1 MDRHFNAALDS
12 RLRGNE
18 RSVCQRN
25 LIPIAATTP
34 LLSASTD
41 ARSGLKETRTMDRL
55 VIRGG
60 RRIEGSVQVSGA
72 KNAVLPQI
80 AASLLSAAPL
90 ELTNVPAVSDVDTM
104 LALVGELGVSAA
116 RHGRTLALDA
126 SGARNTQAPYD
137 MVRKMRAGILVL
149 APLLA
154 RFGSARVSLP
164 GGCAIGARPI
174 DLHLKALD
182 ALGAEVAIEAGYIN
196 ARAPDG
202 LRGGR
207 IVLSSPS
214 VGATETALMAATRAK
229 GETEILN
236 AARDPEVCDLALCLS
251 AMGATI
257 EGAGTHRILVQG
269 VETFRKARHELIADR
284 IEAGTYAIAAA
295 ITGGH
300 LEILGAHLEHLG
312 AVSAALEGAGVQLWP
327 TDRGLMV
334 TRSGSLKG
342 IDVATEPYP
351 GFPTDLQAQFMA
363 LMTVAS
369 GASVIRETIFEGRF
383 MHVPELNR
391 LGANISLQG
400 STALV
405 RGVARLHG
413 AEVMATDLRA
423 SVCLVLAGLA
433 AEGETVVHRIYHLD
447 RGYEA
452 LDRKLVQCGAD
463 IARVA
468 G

>member
-1 MDRHFNAALDS
+1 
-12 RLRGNE
+12 
-18 RSVCQRN
+18 
-25 LIPIAATTP
+25 
-34 LLSASTD
+34 
-41 ARSGLKETRTMDRL
+41 MDRL
-55 VIRGG
+55 LIRGG
-60 RRIEGSVQVSGA
+60 KRVEGSVQVRGA
-72 KNAVLPQI
+72 KNAALPQI
-80 AASLLSAAPL
+80 AAALLGSGRL
-90 ELTNVPAVSDVDTM
+90 ELTNVPEVTDVETM
-104 LALVGELGVSAA
+104 IALMQEFGVVATRGA
-116 RHGRTLALDA
+116 GRSLVLDA
-126 SGARNTQAPYD
+126 TATRNAQAPYD

-182 ALGAEVAIEAGYIN
+182 ALGAEVSIESGYIN
-196 ARAPDG
+196 ARTKDSG

-207 IVLSSPS
+207 IALSSPS
-214 VGATETALMAATRAK
+214 IGATETALMAATLAR

-236 AARDPEVCDLALCLS
+236 AARDPEVCDLALCL
-251 AMGATI
+251 AGMGARI
-257 EGAGTHRILVQG
+257 QGEGTHRILVQG
-269 VETFRKARHELIADR
+269 ADTLHNARHDLITDR

-312 AVSAALEGAGVQLWP
+312 SVGAVLESAGVQIWP

-334 TRSGSLKG
+334 VRSGPLQG
-342 IDVATEPYP
+342 TDMTTEPYP

-363 LMTVAS
+363 LMTIAS
-369 GASVIRETIFEGRF
+369 GASAIRETIYESRF

-405 RGVARLHG
+405 RGVEKLHG

-423 SVCLVLAGLA
+423 SVSLVLAALV
-433 AEGETVVHRIYHLD
+433 AEGETTVHRIYHLD

-452 LDRKLVQCGAD
+452 LDHKLVQCGAD
-463 IARVA
+463 IQRVA

>member
-1 MDRHFNAALDS
+1 
-12 RLRGNE
+12 
-18 RSVCQRN
+18 
-25 LIPIAATTP
+25 
-34 LLSASTD
+34 
-41 ARSGLKETRTMDRL
+41 MDRL

-60 RRIEGSVQVSGA
+60 RRIEGSVQISGA
-72 KNAVLPQI
+72 KNAALPQI
-80 AASLLSAAPL
+80 TAALLSSEPL
-90 ELTNVPAVSDVDTM
+90 ELSNVPEVTDVDTM
-104 LALVGELGVSAA
+104 LAMMREFGVVATRGPGRRLVLNAG
-116 RHGRTLALDA
+116 
-126 SGARNTQAPYD
+126 GARNAEAPYD
-137 MVRKMRAGILVL
+137 MVRRMRASILVL

-154 RFGSARVSLP
+154 RFGSACVSLP

-174 DLHLKALD
+174 DLHLKALEM
-182 ALGAEVAIEAGYIN
+182 LGAEVSMESGYIH
-196 ARAPDG
+196 ARIKEDG
-202 LRGGR
+202 LRGAR

-214 VGATETALMAATRAK
+214 VGATETALMAASLAR

-251 AMGATI
+251 AMGARI

-269 VETFRKARHELIADR
+269 VDALHRAQHDLITDR

-312 AVSAALEGAGVQLWP
+312 SVGAVLESAGVRIWP

-334 TRSGSLKG
+334 FRSGPLRAV
-342 IDVATEPYP
+342 DVATEPYP

-363 LMTVAS
+363 LMTIAS
-369 GASVIRETIFEGRF
+369 GASVVRETVFESRF
-383 MHVPELNR
+383 MHVPELGR

-405 RGVARLHG
+405 RGVERLHG

-423 SVCLVLAGLA
+423 SVSLVLAALV
-433 AEGETVVHRIYHLD
+433 AEGETTVHRIYHLD
-447 RGYEA
+447 RGYES
-452 LDRKLVQCGAD
+452 LDRKLVQCGAE
-463 IARVA
+463 IRRVS